1 MKNVCAS
8 VLFSGLMMVSGA
20 VYGTEQSRA
29 QLEKEYERDQA
40 EVEKLKSQNP
50 AVYFK
55 LVENRNQK
63 RMENY
68 KNIRATARWGRI
80 NAQNPPECKYYSTEG
95 VCVFPFTFISPY
107 PKIAHVNTVTELMF
121 PPKIGSW
128 TAQGIQVYD
137 AGKAGY
143 SIRYYDPERSCHV
156 DIFIYDRPFDMKS
169 ELAVLNDEI
178 IAVAKEIY
186 QSYENAKF
194 DKSVSSGKFADSSEL
209 YVSFFGQYR
218 SRKNGVNYD
227 TFALV
232 FLRNQKFVK
241 IRISQEGM
249 NRPAFEKTVRDFM
262 AAFDKE
268 VLLYSKRNNKTFTDD
283 TPTYPIIYTFQRQ

>member
-29 QLEKEYERDQA
+29 QLEKEYERYQQ

-55 LVENRNQK
+55 LVESRNKK

-68 KNIRATARWGRI
+68 KYIRATARWGRI

-137 AGKAGY
+137 TGKAGY
-143 SIRYYDPERSCHV
+143 SIRYYDQARLCHV
-156 DIFIYDRPFDMKS
+156 DVFIYDSPPSKKKDI
-169 ELAVLNDEI
+169 EVLTLEI
-178 IAVAKEIY
+178 ISVAKQLY
-186 QSYENAKF
+186 QSYTNTKLDNDITF
-194 DKSVSSGKFADSSEL
+194 GKIDNNPEYCA
-209 YVSFFGQYR
+209 SFFGQYQFPDG
-218 SRKNGVNYD
+218 RKCD

-249 NRPAFEKTVRDFM
+249 NRPEFEKTVRDFM
-262 AAFDKE
+262 EGFNKN
-268 VLLYSKRNNKTFTDD
+268 VLLDSKRNNRKFTNDI
-283 TPTYPIIYTFQRQ
+283 PTYPIIYTFQRQ

>member
-55 LVENRNQK
+55 LVESRNKK

-68 KNIRATARWGRI
+68 KYIRATARWGRI

-137 AGKAGY
+137 TGKAGY
-143 SIRYYDPERSCHV
+143 SIRYYDQARLCHV
-156 DIFIYDRPFDMKS
+156 DVFIYDSPPSKKKDI
-169 ELAVLNDEI
+169 EVLTLEI
-178 IAVAKEIY
+178 ISVAKQLY
-186 QSYENAKF
+186 QSYTNTKLDNDITF
-194 DKSVSSGKFADSSEL
+194 GKIDNNPEYCA
-209 YVSFFGQYR
+209 SFLGQYQFPDG
-218 SRKNGVNYD
+218 RKCD

-249 NRPAFEKTVRDFM
+249 NRSAFEKTVRDFM
-262 AAFDKE
+262 EGFNKN
-268 VLLYSKRNNKTFTDD
+268 VLLDSKRNNRKFTNDI
-283 TPTYPIIYTFQRQ
+283 PTYPIIYTFQRQ